1 MADLTIFAAEPDS
14 QSYPDG
20 HRFFSVGDHGETMF
34 VVLEGEVE
42 IVLRGKVL
50 ETVRTGGIFG
60 EMALIDHRERSAD
73 VVAKSG
79 AKVATIDQG
88 RFLYLVRNHP
98 FFALEV
104 MKIMAERL
112 RHFNSLL

>member
-1 MADLTIFAAEPDS
+1 LADLTIFAADPDT
-14 QSYPDG
+14 QTYPDG
-20 HRFFSVGDHGETMF
+20 HRFFSAGDHGDEMY
-34 VVLEGEVE
+34 VVLDGEVE

-50 ETVRTGGIFG
+50 ETVHTGGIFG

-73 VVAKSG
+73 VIAKAG
-79 AKVATIDQG
+79 AKVATIDQH

-98 FFALEV
+98 YFALEV

-112 RHFNSLL
+112 RHFNALL